1 MSKIPEIDLITK
13 YKRVGINFEDK
24 YIEGNFVKTKEA
36 LERIQ
41 KIENFLEADIPI
53 VFKGDTGTSKT
64 KSVEVYCCIK
74 KMNKF
79 IRFNLSSET
88 TIEDLMDR
96 LLSSGESWSGF
107 KFVPVPFIEAY
118 ENGCILLLDELNL
131 VQKNIIQSIQY
142 GIDSKVLYIEVNG
155 KMLKYKK
162 SKDFRIICTQNPK
175 SGGFVSIREDLSEF
189 LQRFQV
195 IYFDRFSAQELNNI
209 ALLIHKK
216 KTNI

>member
-1 MSKIPEIDLITK
+1 
-13 YKRVGINFEDK
+13 
-24 YIEGNFVKTKEA
+24 
-36 LERIQ
+36 
-41 KIENFLEADIPI
+41 
-53 VFKGDTGTSKT
+53 
-64 KSVEVYCCIK
+64 
-74 KMNKF
+74 MNKF

-88 TIEDLMDR
+88 TIEDFMGR

-107 KFVPVPFIEAY
+107 KFVPRPFIEAY
-118 ENGCILLLDELNL
+118 ENGCNLLLDEVNL